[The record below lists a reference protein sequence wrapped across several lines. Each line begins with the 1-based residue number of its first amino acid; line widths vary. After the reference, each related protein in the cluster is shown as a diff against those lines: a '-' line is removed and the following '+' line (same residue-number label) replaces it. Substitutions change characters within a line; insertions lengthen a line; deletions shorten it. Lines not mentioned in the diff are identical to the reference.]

1 MVMIRDCYCA
11 ICASSLLDIQV
22 GSKSEKGQRVR
33 SKVLR
38 NRGRQR
44 LGLEPGEPV
53 SESDDD
59 NVDKYDDEHSDQLRA
74 SYDPHILEGH
84 DTCWITEVLL
94 VANDPRKRRAP
105 RPFLCGLAGLDYG
118 GFGLC
123 RGTYDEWKYDT
134 DDYECEKLPL
144 WAFDD
149 VENGESAGLGN
160 FPCHVPCLKML
171 AKAITGTEDFHQLDI
186 YPLHRAIASLYRV
199 GEVALDVDYGDKAPL
214 DQKWKSYP
222 GEEVRRIRLPA
233 LGFPG
238 RI

>member
-1 MVMIRDCYCA
+1 MIMIRDCYCA
-11 ICASSLLDIQV
+11 ICASCILDFEV

-38 NRGRQR
+38 NRRRRGP
-44 LGLEPGEPV
+44 EPEEPV

-59 NVDKYDDEHSDQLRA
+59 NVDKYDSEHSDKLRA
-74 SYDPHILEGH
+74 SYDPNILEGH
-84 DTCWITEVLL
+84 DTSWITEVLL
-94 VANDPRKRRAP
+94 VANDHRKRQAP
-105 RPFLCGLAGLDYG
+105 RTFLCGLARLEYG

-171 AKAITGTEDFHQLDI
+171 AKAIAVTEDFHQLEV
-186 YPLHRAIASLYRV
+186 YPLHRAMARLYRN
-199 GEVALDVDYGDKAPL
+199 GGLSLDVDYGDKAPL
-214 DQKWKSYP
+214 DKKWKSYP
-222 GEEVRRIRLPA
+222 GEEVRRIWLSA
-233 LGFPG
+233 FKFSGQ
-238 RI
+238 I